1 MTTYRTNKST
11 DNLTPELV
19 EALSDLGR
27 FLKVLGP
34 YSRNAVVAGGMV
46 PVIYRHLQAASAVR
60 QRPMTTLDLDIAIP
74 GKIRI
79 TGDKSISTLISEGGF
94 DRHLR
99 GSTHPP
105 TTVYQHCRHGKELS
119 NIYVE
124 LLTPLEGS
132 DTAKDG
138 SRKIQEEIQTSV
150 TAQYIRYL
158 DLLLIDPIS
167 VPCEAVP
174 NLGITD
180 PDIELRIPTPG
191 MYIVQ
196 KVLCRASRRANKK
209 DKDLAYIYDVVSLFR
224 KDWKQIGEAILKQS
238 TANRNYQR
246 WIDTALQSLT
256 QLFNSPVSDGP
267 VAVVRE
273 ISTTAIGVPPS
284 ESAVYQVM
292 TAFLKDSNI
301 LTNK

>member
-1 MTTYRTNKST
+1 MTTY
-11 DNLTPELV
+11 LTKKLADELPLELV

-34 YSRNAVVAGGMV
+34 YSRDAVVAGGMV

-60 QRPMTTLDLDIAIP
+60 QRPMTTLDLDIAVP
-74 GKIRI
+74 EKIAI
-79 TGDKSISTLISEGGF
+79 TGNKSISALISEGGF
-94 DRHLR
+94 DSHVR

-124 LLTPLEGS
+124 LLTPLQGS

-138 SRKIQEEIQTSV
+138 SRKIQQEIQTSV

-158 DLLLIDPIS
+158 DLLLIDPVSIPCES
-167 VPCEAVP
+167 VPH
-174 NLGITD
+174 LGIKD
-180 PDIELRIPTPG
+180 PNIELRVPTPG

-196 KVLCRASRRANKK
+196 KVLCRASRRENKK

-224 KDWKQIGEAILKQS
+224 KEWKQIGEAILKQR
-238 TANRNYQR
+238 TENRNYQR
-246 WIDTALQSLT
+246 WIDTALKSLT
-256 QLFNSPVSDGP
+256 QLFDSPTSDGP

-273 ISTTAIGVPPS
+273 ISTASIGLTPT
-284 ESAVYQVM
+284 ETAVYQVM
-292 TAFLKDSNI
+292 TKFLEVSGTRRI
-301 LTNK
+301 